1 MIWMSILEMQ
11 SRGFHEIDSRNIEEN
26 TQKDENI
33 KPEEMIEEW
42 IIQITVSAVQV
53 NISPNY
59 DSKKVLVA
67 KALQNT
73 SSQPGWFISIPES
86 KRSCKTRNCLT
97 STEIRGRLSRD
108 RDPPIDL
115 EVYAWKLLQQAS
127 VKGITINF
135 LKEGISMKTLW

>member
-11 SRGFHEIDSRNIEEN
+11 SREFHSRNIEN

-33 KPEEMIEEW
+33 KPEEIIEEW
-42 IIQITVSAVQV
+42 MIQIAVSAVQV

-97 STEIRGRLSRD
+97 STETRGRLSRD
-108 RDPPIDL
+108 RDPLIDL
-115 EVYAWKLLQQAS
+115 EVYAWKLQRAS